1 MTVAELK
8 AKVYTEFEIPTNVQR
23 WIIGKN
29 LADRD
34 DTNLEELQA
43 VDGSPIFLYL
53 VAPGKL
59 FDVRGRRKIKGKEEE
74 KLEEQ
79 KEEEK
84 KEGMIVMK

>member
-8 AKVYTEFEIPTNVQR
+8 TKVYTEFEIPTNVQR

-34 DTNLEELQA
+34 EATLEELQA

-59 FDVRGRRKIKGKEEE
+59 LEKKE
-74 KLEEQ
+74 KEEQ
-79 KEEEK
+79 KEEERN
-84 KEGMIVMK
+84 KEEK